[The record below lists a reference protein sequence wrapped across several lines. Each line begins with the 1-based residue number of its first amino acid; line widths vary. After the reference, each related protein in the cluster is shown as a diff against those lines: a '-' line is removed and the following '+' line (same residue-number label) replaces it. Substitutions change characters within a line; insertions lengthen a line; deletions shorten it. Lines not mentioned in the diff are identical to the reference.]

1 MLIVDDEPDVR
12 ELLIAVLERCK
23 VVVFAAASAQE
34 ALAMLRQHRPHVLIS
49 DIGMPGEDGYA
60 LIRQVRALSP
70 EDGGKILALAF
81 TAYARM
87 EDRTRALMA
96 GFQMHVPK
104 PLDSTE
110 RVVVLA
116 NLADRVPR

>member
-23 VVVFAAASAQE
+23 VVVFAAASVQE

-70 EDGGKILALAF
+70 EDGGKIPALAF

-87 EDRTRALMA
+87 EDCTRALMA

-104 PLDSTE
+104 PLDPTE
-110 RVVVLA
+110 LVVVLA